1 MSGVNKAILVGN
13 VGQDPETRD
22 MPDGKKMVMFS
33 LATSE
38 SWKDKGSGE
47 RQERTEWHKIVIWDQ
62 QLGDIAMRYVRKGSK
77 IYLSGQVQTRK
88 WSDAEGQ
95 DKYTT
100 EIVLNRFKGELQ
112 MLDSRHAGEG
122 GERHSEPAFG
132 KLAGKVAS
140 APPRQVPSF
149 ADLDDE
155 IPF

>member
-13 VGQDPETRD
+13 VGKDPEARE
-22 MPDGKKMVMFS
+22 MPGGQKMVMFT

-62 QLGDIAMRYVRKGSK
+62 QLGDVALRYVRKGSK
-77 IYLSGQVQTRK
+77 LYVSGQVQTRK
-88 WSDAEGQ
+88 WSDAQGQ

-112 MLDSRHAGEG
+112 MLDSRQGAQVAG
-122 GERHSEPAFG
+122 RNSEPAFG
-132 KLAGKVAS
+132 KLAGKVGS
-140 APPRQVPSF
+140 APPAPPSF
-149 ADLDDE
+149 DELDDE